1 MVDDEIGLNARID
14 RKQWIIS
21 LARAARVLL
30 TPIMGKGESRMVVRP
45 IAFGVVATLIVA
57 AAGTG
62 AYLAIRH
69 NGSATTHPEPVAAG
83 MLHQDSPGLPSHTE
97 VELSAA
103 AVDATEEV
111 LDALPAEG
119 PAGSDEARTD
129 VPVKSRSDVET
140 AAGQERRADPR
151 AAGQERMA
159 DPPTA
164 IQEQRADPPTAVQE
178 RIADRPAAIQTRRAD
193 SPTPEAATN
202 TASPDASGRSRRADL
217 PTVEG
222 WIPTGTSRP
231 SRDAEL
237 GPQQVT
243 IASIASS
250 SLGVGLDR
258 EERPLIVEELIISAD
273 SVVGLQVDTP
283 VSTEDAKVEDDV
295 EARVTRDV
303 VVGDYIAIPAGTRV
317 MGSVVLVEQAG
328 KVKGASRLGV
338 RFHTVVLDDGVEVPL
353 TTETVYRRGKSKGS
367 ASAGKIG
374 GAAVGGAILGA
385 IFGGRQGAA
394 IGGAVG
400 AAGGTAAAMAG
411 DGQPATLPAGATVT
425 VRLSRPATV
434 AIERYPS
441 ER

>member
-1 MVDDEIGLNARID
+1 MVDDETGLNARID

-30 TPIMGKGESRMVVRP
+30 TPIMGKGESRMAVRP

-83 MLHQDSPGLPSHTE
+83 MLHQDGPGLPSHTE
-97 VELSAA
+97 VELAA
-103 AVDATEEV
+103 PAVDATEKV

-119 PAGSDEARTD
+119 PSGSDEAKTD

-140 AAGQERRADPR
+140 AA
-151 AAGQERMA
+151 
-159 DPPTA
+159 
-164 IQEQRADPPTAVQE
+164 VQE
-178 RIADRPAAIQTRRAD
+178 RLADP
-193 SPTPEAATN
+193 PTPEAATN

-217 PTVEG
+217 PTVDG

-231 SRDAEL
+231 SRDAEP
-237 GPQQVT
+237 GPKQVT
-243 IASIASS
+243 IASS

-283 VSTEDAKVEDDV
+283 VSTEDAEVEDDV

-353 TTETVYRRGKSKGS
+353 TTETVYRRGKSKGG

-374 GAAVGGAILGA
+374 GGAVGGAILGA

-411 DGQPATLPAGATVT
+411 DGQPAILPAGATVT
-425 VRLSRPATV
+425 IRLSRPATV

>member
-83 MLHQDSPGLPSHTE
+83 MLHRDSPGLPSHTE
-97 VELSAA
+97 VELSAP

-140 AAGQERRADPR
+140 AAGQER
-151 AAGQERMA
+151 
-159 DPPTA
+159 T
-164 IQEQRADPPTAVQE
+164 
-178 RIADRPAAIQTRRAD
+178 ADR
-193 SPTPEAATN
+193 PTPEAATN

-231 SRDAEL
+231 SRDVEP

-283 VSTEDAKVEDDV
+283 VSTEDAEVEDDV

>member
-1 MVDDEIGLNARID
+1 M
-14 RKQWIIS
+14 
-21 LARAARVLL
+21 
-30 TPIMGKGESRMVVRP
+30 T
-45 IAFGVVATLIVA
+45 
-57 AAGTG
+57 
-62 AYLAIRH
+62 
-69 NGSATTHPEPVAAG
+69 
-83 MLHQDSPGLPSHTE
+83 
-97 VELSAA
+97 
-103 AVDATEEV
+103 
-111 LDALPAEG
+111 
-119 PAGSDEARTD
+119 
-129 VPVKSRSDVET
+129 
-140 AAGQERRADPR
+140 
-151 AAGQERMA
+151 
-159 DPPTA
+159 
-164 IQEQRADPPTAVQE
+164 
-178 RIADRPAAIQTRRAD
+178 
-193 SPTPEAATN
+193 
-202 TASPDASGRSRRADL
+202 
-217 PTVEG
+217 
-222 WIPTGTSRP
+222 
-231 SRDAEL
+231 
-237 GPQQVT
+237 
-243 IASIASS
+243 IASS

-283 VSTEDAKVEDDV
+283 VSTEDAEVEDDV

>member
-1 MVDDEIGLNARID
+1 MVDDETGLNARID

-83 MLHQDSPGLPSHTE
+83 MLHRDSPGLPSHTE
-97 VELSAA
+97 VELSAP

-140 AAGQERRADPR
+140 AAVQEPTADRPAASQARRADSP
-151 AAGQERMA
+151 AAGQER
-159 DPPTA
+159 T
-164 IQEQRADPPTAVQE
+164 
-178 RIADRPAAIQTRRAD
+178 ADRPTAGQEPAADR
-193 SPTPEAATN
+193 PTPEAATN

-231 SRDAEL
+231 SRDVEP

-243 IASIASS
+243 IASS

-283 VSTEDAKVEDDV
+283 VSTEDAEVEDDV

-353 TTETVYRRGKSKGS
+353 TTETVYRRGKSKGG

-374 GAAVGGAILGA
+374 GGAVGGAILGA

-411 DGQPATLPAGATVT
+411 DGQPAILPAGATVT

>member
-1 MVDDEIGLNARID
+1 
-14 RKQWIIS
+14 
-21 LARAARVLL
+21 
-30 TPIMGKGESRMVVRP
+30 MVVRP

-69 NGSATTHPEPVAAG
+69 NGSATTHPEPVATG
-83 MLHQDSPGLPSHTE
+83 MLHQDSPGLPNHTE
-97 VELSAA
+97 VELSAP

-140 AAGQERRADPR
+140 AAGQERIADR
-151 AAGQERMA
+151 
-159 DPPTA
+159 
-164 IQEQRADPPTAVQE
+164 PTAVQE
-178 RIADRPAAIQTRRAD
+178 PTADR
-193 SPTPEAATN
+193 PTPEAATN
-202 TASPDASGRSRRADL
+202 TASPDASGRTRRADL

-222 WIPTGTSRP
+222 WIPTRTSRP
-231 SRDAEL
+231 SRNAEP

-258 EERPLIVEELIISAD
+258 EERSLIVEELIISAD

-283 VSTEDAKVEDDV
+283 VSTEDAEVEDDV

>member
-57 AAGTG
+57 TAGTG

-83 MLHQDSPGLPSHTE
+83 MLHRDSPGLPSHTE
-97 VELSAA
+97 VELAA
-103 AVDATEEV
+103 PAVDATEEV

-119 PAGSDEARTD
+119 PAGSDEAKTD

-140 AAGQERRADPR
+140 
-151 AAGQERMA
+151 
-159 DPPTA
+159 TA
-164 IQEQRADPPTAVQE
+164 IQE
-178 RIADRPAAIQTRRAD
+178 RRAD

-231 SRDAEL
+231 SRDVEP

-243 IASIASS
+243 IASS

-283 VSTEDAKVEDDV
+283 VSTEDAEVEDDV